1 MNKQIRKYGGG
12 FTLIEILIVV
22 IIIGLLAALIA
33 PNLMNRFERAKEEI
47 VKAQIEMLSSSV
59 DAFFLDLSRCPQTLE
74 ELIVSVDHN
83 WRGPYLSKQTVPVDP
98 WGRKYE
104 FKCPGEHGRF
114 DLYSLGPNGIMDD
127 KIIKNW

>member
-1 MNKQIRKYGGG
+1 MTKRIRLNHEG

-33 PNLMNRFERAKEEI
+33 PNLMSRFERAKEEI

-59 DAFFLDLSRCPQTLE
+59 DAFFLDLSRCPQSLE
-74 ELIVSVDHN
+74 ELIVSVDN
-83 WRGPYLSKQTVPVDP
+83 RWRGPYLSKQIVPVDP
-98 WGRKYE
+98 WARKYE

-114 DLYSLGPNGIMDD
+114 DLYSLGPNGMMDD

>member
-1 MNKQIRKYGGG
+1 MTKRIHLNDGG

-33 PNLMNRFERAKEEI
+33 PNLMSRFERAKEEI

-74 ELIVSVDHN
+74 ELIVSVDHR
-83 WRGPYLSKQTVPVDP
+83 WRGPYLSKQIVPVDP
-98 WGRKYE
+98 WDRKYE

-114 DLYSLGPNGIMDD
+114 DLYSLGPNGTMDD

>member
-1 MNKQIRKYGGG
+1 MIKRLRFHQSG

-22 IIIGLLAALIA
+22 IIIGLLAALVA
-33 PNLMNRFERAKEEI
+33 PNLMSRFERAKEEI

-59 DAFFLDLSRCPQTLE
+59 SVFFLDLGRCPQTLE
-74 ELIVSVDHN
+74 ELLVSVDRK
-83 WRGPYLSKQTVPVDP
+83 WRGPYLSKQTVPVDT
-98 WGRKYE
+98 WERKYE

-114 DLYSLGPNGIMDD
+114 DLYSLGPNGIKDD

>member
-1 MNKQIRKYGGG
+1 MNKGVRSHHGG

-33 PNLMNRFERAKEEI
+33 PNLMSRFERAKEEI

-59 DAFFLDLSRCPQTLE
+59 EAFFLDLSRCPQTLE
-74 ELIVSVDHN
+74 ELIVSVDHK
-83 WRGPYLSKQTVPVDP
+83 WRGPYLSKQIVPLDG
-98 WGRKYE
+98 WERKYE

-114 DLYSLGPNGIMDD
+114 DLYSFGPNGIMDD
-127 KIIKNW
+127 TIITNW

>member
-1 MNKQIRKYGGG
+1 MTKRIHLNDGG

-33 PNLMNRFERAKEEI
+33 PNLMSRFERAKEEI

-74 ELIVSVDHN
+74 ELIVSVDHR
-83 WRGPYLSKQTVPVDP
+83 WRGPYLSKQIVPVDP
-98 WGRKYE
+98 WDRKYE

-114 DLYSLGPNGIMDD
+114 DLYSLGPNGMMDD